1 MFSLF
6 QALEVRG
13 NPDLVMPPKPP
24 ETQMGSGIEFYNI
37 DFSLQHQLQLAGA
50 APATPIDE
58 RSKFR
63 LYLDVESEPLF
74 MSLKVAYL
82 KLLIHKSRM
91 TYKVQHQI
99 QAVFLHY

>member
-1 MFSLF
+1 M
-6 QALEVRG
+6 RG

-63 LYLDVESEPLF
+63 LLLDVESEPLF
-74 MSLKVAYL
+74 MSHYIKVAYL

-91 TYKVQHQI
+91 TYKVQHHI
-99 QAVFLHY
+99 QAFFLHY